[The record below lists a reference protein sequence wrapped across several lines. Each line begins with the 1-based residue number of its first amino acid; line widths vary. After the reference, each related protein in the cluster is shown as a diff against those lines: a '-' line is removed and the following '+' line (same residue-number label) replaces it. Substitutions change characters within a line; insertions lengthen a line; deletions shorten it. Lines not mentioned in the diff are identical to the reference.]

1 MRSSLRVVTFSVA
14 FTFLSAM
21 SSVNAQTARQSGG
34 QPAQAWFDESGL
46 KAGDPFPEV
55 SLFDASGKPF
65 NTRSLKG
72 QYTVLI
78 NGCLT

>member
-1 MRSSLRVVTFSVA
+1 MAALGVVLTFFGVTFA
-14 FTFLSAM
+14 
-21 SSVNAQTARQSGG
+21 VNGQTARQSGG
-34 QPAQAWFDESGL
+34 QPAQPWFDGSGL
-46 KAGDPFPEV
+46 KTGDPFPEISV
-55 SLFDASGKPF
+55 FDAAGKPF

>member
-21 SSVNAQTARQSGG
+21 SSVSAQTGRQSGG
-34 QPAQAWFDESGL
+34 QPAQLWFDESGL
-46 KAGDPFPEV
+46 KAGDAFPEV